1 MLQRIGDA
9 LTTRK
14 WLTYVLFG
22 ALAIIFAAW
31 GAYGIATLQFGG
43 STNAAKVNGETIPY
57 DEVHQAW
64 LQQQSDW
71 QQRVGG
77 EMPAQVKARLE
88 DELLERFVRSTLMAQ
103 HTREL
108 GYRVT
113 DAQLG
118 AAVRSEPA
126 FQLEGRYSADVARMR
141 LQQAGI
147 TEEAFE
153 EDLRQALRAAE
164 LENGIRD
171 SDFLTP
177 AELQQIRALQS
188 EQRKVQYAVLPAAK
202 YASTAAPD
210 DKSVQAY
217 YDAHRADFMSPEFVH
232 VRYAQLRLAQ
242 VASTVQ
248 LSDAD
253 LRDYYDKHKDRY
265 VEPERRQ
272 ARHILI
278 AVNPGRND
286 AAALKR
292 AQEVLAK
299 AKAGANFASLAKQ
312 YSDDPGSAQ
321 QGGELGWS
329 DRTSFVAPFA
339 DALFSMKPN
348 EIAGPV
354 KTQFGYHIIQLE
366 GIQPGHS
373 KAFDQARPE
382 IEAQL
387 RRDRAAD
394 RFGDIQEQIQQ
405 QLDQGTPTLEG
416 LAKQFGM
423 ETGEVS
429 QFVRGTGGGALGN
442 SRELQDAVFSDPV
455 LAEHHI
461 GGPVLIGDD
470 RLVLVRALDHHAASP
485 KPLAEVRDR
494 IVAALRTERANQAA
508 LAAAQAAAQRLDSG
522 VPFDTVVHDL
532 GVTAE
537 PPHFVGR
544 TDPSVPATLRDAL
557 FTLPRPAPGKGVFR
571 AVALNGGG
579 AALVAVT
586 EVREDPT
593 SDPAV
598 LAQTRQQQSADYGT
612 EAANNY
618 VEQLRM
624 TAKVQK
630 NPQVFEQ

>member
-31 GAYGIATLQFGG
+31 GAYGIATLQFGS

-57 DEVHQAW
+57 DQVRQAW
-64 LQQQSDW
+64 LQQQSEW

-77 EMPAQVKARLE
+77 DMPAAVKARLE
-88 DELLERFVRSTLMAQ
+88 DELLERFVRTALMAQ

-113 DAQLG
+113 AEQL
-118 AAVRSEPA
+118 AEAVRSEPA
-126 FQLEGRYSADVARMR
+126 FQLDGRYSPDVARMR

-147 TEEAFE
+147 SEEAFE
-153 EDLRQALRAAE
+153 EDLRQGLRASQ
-164 LENGIRD
+164 LQTGIRD

-177 AELQQIRALQS
+177 HELEQIRALQS
-188 EQRKVQYAVLPAAK
+188 EQRQVQYALLPAAK
-202 YASTAAPD
+202 FSSTAPLD
-210 DKSVQAY
+210 DKSLQAY
-217 YDAHRADFMSPEFVH
+217 YEAHRAEFMSPEFAH
-232 VRYAQLRLAQ
+232 VQYAELRLAQ
-242 VASTVQ
+242 VAAGIQ
-248 LSDAD
+248 LTDAD
-253 LRDYYDKHKDRY
+253 LREYYDKHKDRY

-278 AVNPGRND
+278 AVNSGRND

-299 AKAGANFASLAKQ
+299 AKAGADFASLAKQ
-312 YSDDPGSAQ
+312 YSDDPGSAS
-321 QGGELGWS
+321 QGGDLGWS
-329 DRTSFVAPFA
+329 DRSSFVGPFA
-339 DALFSMKPN
+339 DAVFATKPN
-348 EIAGPV
+348 DIAGPV
-354 KTQFGYHIIQLE
+354 KTQFGYHVIQLE
-366 GIQPGHS
+366 GIRPG
-373 KAFDQARPE
+373 KTKTFDQARPE

-416 LAKQFGM
+416 LAKQFGLQ
-423 ETGEVS
+423 TGEVA

-442 SRELQDAVFSDPV
+442 SRELQDNVFSDSV
-455 LAEHHI
+455 LAEHRI
-461 GGPVLIGDD
+461 GGPVLIGED
-470 RLVLVRALDHHAASP
+470 RLVLLRALDHRAAAP
-485 KPLAEVRDR
+485 KPLADVRDR
-494 IVAALRTERANQAA
+494 IGAALRTERANQAA

-522 VPFDTVVHDL
+522 VPFSSVVHDL

-537 PPHFVGR
+537 PARFVGR
-544 TDPSVPATLRDAL
+544 TDPSVPASMRDVL
-557 FTLPRPAPGKGVFR
+557 FTLPKPASGK
-571 AVALNGGG
+571 AVYRGLALDGGG
-579 AALVAVT
+579 AALVALT
-586 EVREDPT
+586 DVRTDPA
-593 SDPAV
+593 SDPQQ

-612 EAANNY
+612 QAAGDY
-618 VEQLRM
+618 IDQLRL

>member
-9 LTTRK
+9 FKTRK
-14 WLTYVLFG
+14 WVTYVLFG
-22 ALAIIFAAW
+22 ALSIIFAAW
-31 GAYGIATLQFGG
+31 GAYGIATLQFGS

-57 DEVHQAW
+57 DQVRQAW
-64 LQQQSDW
+64 LQQQSEW
-71 QQRVGG
+71 QQRFGG
-77 EMPAQVKARLE
+77 EMPAAVKTRLE

-113 DAQLG
+113 DAQLR

-126 FQLEGRYSADVARMR
+126 FQLEGQYSADVARMR

-147 TEEAFE
+147 SEEAFE
-153 EDLRQALRAAE
+153 EDLRRALRAAE
-164 LENGIRD
+164 VQNGIHD

-177 AELQQIRALQS
+177 AELQYIRALQS
-188 EQRKVQYAVLPAAK
+188 EQRKVQYAILPTAK
-202 YASTAAPD
+202 FSSSSQPD

-217 YDAHRADFMSPEFVH
+217 YDAHRAEFMNPEFARVQ
-232 VRYAQLRLAQ
+232 YAELRLPQ
-242 VASTVQ
+242 VASAIQ

-253 LRDYYDKHKDRY
+253 LREYYDKHKDRY

-272 ARHILI
+272 ARHILV
-278 AVNPGRND
+278 AVNAARND

-299 AKAGANFASLAKQ
+299 AKAGADFASLAKQ
-312 YSDDPGSAQ
+312 YSDDSGSAS

-329 DRTSFVAPFA
+329 DRSSFVGPFA
-339 DALFSMKPN
+339 NALFSMKPN

-354 KTQFGYHIIQLE
+354 KTQFGYHVIQLE
-366 GIQPGHS
+366 GIQPGRT
-373 KAFDQARPE
+373 KTFDQARPE
-382 IEAQL
+382 MEAQL

-423 ETGEVS
+423 QTGEVA
-429 QFVRGTGGGALGN
+429 QFARGAGGGALGN
-442 SRELQDAVFSDPV
+442 SRELQDTVFSDAV
-455 LAEHHI
+455 LGEHHI
-461 GGPVLIGDD
+461 GGPVLIGED
-470 RLVLVRALDHHAASP
+470 RMVLVRALNHQAAAP
-485 KPLAEVRDR
+485 KPLADVRDR

-508 LAAAQAAAQRLDSG
+508 LAAARAAAQRLDSG
-522 VPFDTVVHDL
+522 ASFDSVVHDL

-537 PPHFVGR
+537 PAHFVGR
-544 TDPSVPATLRDAL
+544 TDPSVPASMRDAL
-557 FTLPRPAPGKGVFR
+557 FTLPKPTPGKPVFR
-571 AVALNGGG
+571 ALALGDTG
-579 AALVAVT
+579 AAVVAVT
-586 EVREDPT
+586 DVRADPT
-593 SDPAV
+593 SDPAL

-612 EAANNY
+612 EAASDY
-618 VEQLRM
+618 VEQLRL